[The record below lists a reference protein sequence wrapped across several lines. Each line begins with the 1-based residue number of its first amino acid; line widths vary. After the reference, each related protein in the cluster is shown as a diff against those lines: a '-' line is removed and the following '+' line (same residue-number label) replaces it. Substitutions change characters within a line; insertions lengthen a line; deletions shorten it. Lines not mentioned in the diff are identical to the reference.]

1 MLKHKTAIVT
11 GGARGIGLKVANV
24 LLDEGY
30 KVLVSD
36 IDETAVKCIKSN
48 FENNQMIEAVI
59 SDVSDKKSVEKMIE
73 KAIKYLG
80 EINTLVNNAGIQTHF
95 LVENMPEEKW
105 DETIDINLKSVFLC
119 SKGVIPYMKSKLNG
133 KIINISSM
141 SSVRG
146 SYEHAHYCASKA
158 GIIGFTKALA
168 KEVGKFNITVNAV
181 CPGIID
187 TRMISEKMKH
197 NREKWLEEI
206 PLKKFGKTVDVAN
219 LVAFLSSDKASWITG
234 QAIHVNGGIL

>member
-1 MLKHKTAIVT
+1 MPKHKTAIVT
-11 GGARGIGLKVANV
+11 GGARGIGLKIANV

-36 IDETAVKCIKSN
+36 IDETAIKNIRSDFQN
-48 FENNQMIEAVI
+48 HKMIETVI
-59 SDVSDKKSVEKMIE
+59 TNVSDKKSVEKMIE
-73 KAIKYLG
+73 KAINYLG

-105 DETIDINLKSVFLC
+105 DETIDVNLKSVFLC
-119 SKGVIPYMKSKLNG
+119 SKGVIPFMKRNSNG
-133 KIINISSM
+133 RIINISSM

-158 GIIGFTKALA
+158 GITGFTKALA
-168 KEVGKFNITVNAV
+168 KEVGKFNITVNVV
-181 CPGIID
+181 CPGIIE
-187 TRMISEKMKH
+187 TRMISEKMKY
-197 NREKWLEEI
+197 NREKWLDEI
-206 PLKKFGKTVDVAN
+206 PLKRFGKTVDIAN

-234 QAIHVNGGIL
+234 QAIHVNGGIV